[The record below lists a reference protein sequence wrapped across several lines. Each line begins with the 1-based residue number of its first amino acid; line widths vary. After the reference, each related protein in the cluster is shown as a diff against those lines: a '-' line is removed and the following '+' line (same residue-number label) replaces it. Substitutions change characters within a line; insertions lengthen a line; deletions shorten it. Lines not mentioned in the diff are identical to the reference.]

1 MSMRYLG
8 TTFDIHTGAVDLI
21 FPHHENEIAQSEG
34 ATRQKFVNFWV
45 HGEHLIVEDRKMSKS
60 AGNFFTLR
68 DLLEQGYSPL
78 QIRYA
83 LLSVPHR
90 TKLNFTIKTLE
101 DAKRSL
107 ERLESFVLR
116 MKELAASK
124 KTTGDRG
131 VGAKGRALVKNFL
144 HQFELAMDDDMN
156 TARALGELFI
166 LVREANTAADEDTL
180 NPEDGRAMLQAI
192 AAVDPVFDILP
203 RDDSSLDAEI
213 ENLIEARNQARARRD
228 FAESDRLRDQ
238 LVSRGIILEDT
249 SAGTRWRR
257 K

>member
-1 MSMRYLG
+1 M
-8 TTFDIHTGAVDLI
+8 T
-21 FPHHENEIAQSEG
+21 
-34 ATRQKFVNFWV
+34 
-45 HGEHLIVEDRKMSKS
+45 
-60 AGNFFTLR
+60 
-68 DLLEQGYSPL
+68 
-78 QIRYA
+78 
-83 LLSVPHR
+83 
-90 TKLNFTIKTLE
+90 KTLD

-124 KTTGDRG
+124 KSGPQG
-131 VGAKGRALVKNFL
+131 VSAGGRAMVKNFL
-144 HQFELAMDDDMN
+144 HQFEVAMDDDMN
-156 TARALGELFI
+156 TARAMGELFI
-166 LVREANTAADEDTL
+166 LIREANIAADEDKL

-203 RDDSSLDAEI
+203 GDESSLDAEI
-213 ENLIEARNQARARRD
+213 ETLIEARNQARARRD
-228 FAESDRLRDQ
+228 FAESDRLRDE